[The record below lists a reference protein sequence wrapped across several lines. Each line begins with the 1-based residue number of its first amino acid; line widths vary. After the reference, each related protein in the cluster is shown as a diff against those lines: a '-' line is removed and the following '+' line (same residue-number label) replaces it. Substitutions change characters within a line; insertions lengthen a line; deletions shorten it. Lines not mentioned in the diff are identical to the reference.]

1 MQRKHPTT
9 GRLQILVDTP
19 MGQVW
24 QYADAPRPP
33 IPNNP
38 YARYSPTGRQP
49 YVSASDYRSPMPAS
63 EKAYENLFDPEFAS
77 LIPDAFKDT
86 TKPIRSAVKV
96 GKGSAKKSVDSS
108 YPVYETPLYLKKL
121 KGGGR

>member
-24 QYADAPRPP
+24 QDANAPRPP
-33 IPNNP
+33 MPDNP

-49 YVSASDYRSPMPAS
+49 FASASDYRSPMSAS

-86 TKPIRSAVKV
+86 TKPIMSAVK
-96 GKGSAKKSVDSS
+96 KGGSTRKSVDSS
-108 YPVYETPLYLKKL
+108 YPVYKTPLYLKKL
-121 KGGGR
+121 RGGGR